1 MSEKE
6 SIKEINNK
14 MEVEG
19 QNYYDEIWKMEI
31 IENIKASEYI
41 KIFIRNVGEPAF

>member
-19 QNYYDEIWKMEI
+19 QNYYDEVWKMEI
-31 IENIKASEYI
+31 IEYKASEF
-41 KIFIRNVGEPAF
+41 KRIFYQNVRRSAF